1 MNMPSS
7 APREENVKNMATDR
21 EILEEQ
27 VRMNRLRATVD
38 VAAYFLRGASLSRE
52 EALDVIE
59 HTRREVLKLCP
70 GKEDVFDLVLRPRF
84 IRILDERA
92 MKEWGVADAVN

>member
-1 MNMPSS
+1 
-7 APREENVKNMATDR
+7 MASDH

-38 VAAYFLRGASLSRE
+38 VAASCLRGVSLTRE

-70 GKEDVFDLVLRPRF
+70 GKEDVFDLILRPRF
-84 IRILDERA
+84 MRILDERA
-92 MKEWGVADAVN
+92 MMEWGVVNAVN

>member
-1 MNMPSS
+1 
-7 APREENVKNMATDR
+7 MASDH
-21 EILEEQ
+21 EIFEEQ

-38 VAAYFLRGASLSRE
+38 VAAYCLRGVSLSRK

-59 HTRREVLKLCP
+59 HTRKEVLKLCP

-84 IRILDERA
+84 MRILDERV
-92 MKEWGVADAVN
+92 MTDWGLVDALN

>member
-1 MNMPSS
+1 
-7 APREENVKNMATDR
+7 MASDL
-21 EILEEQ
+21 EIVEEQ

-38 VAAYFLRGASLSRE
+38 VAAFCLRGVSLSRE
-52 EALDVIE
+52 EATDVIE

-92 MKEWGVADAVN
+92 MTEWGVLDAEN

>member
-1 MNMPSS
+1 
-7 APREENVKNMATDR
+7 MASDL
-21 EILEEQ
+21 EIVEEQ

-38 VAAYFLRGASLSRE
+38 VAAFCLRGVSLSRE
-52 EALDVIE
+52 EAIDVIE

-84 IRILDERA
+84 IRILDARA
-92 MKEWGVADAVN
+92 MTEWGVLDAEN

>member
-1 MNMPSS
+1 MERPSS
-7 APREENVKNMATDR
+7 ARRDAKLNSMASNH

-38 VAAYFLRGASLSRE
+38 VAAYLLRGVPLSRE
-52 EALDVIE
+52 EAMDVIE
-59 HTRREVLKLCP
+59 HTRTQVLKLCP

-84 IRILDERA
+84 MRILDERA
-92 MKEWGVADAVN
+92 MMEWGVADAVN

>member
-1 MNMPSS
+1 
-7 APREENVKNMATDR
+7 MASKD

-38 VAAYFLRGASLSRE
+38 VAAYFLRGVSLSRE

-70 GKEDVFDLVLRPRF
+70 GKEDVFDLILRPRF
-84 IRILDERA
+84 MRILDERV
-92 MKEWGVADAVN
+92 MTEWGVADASN

>member
-1 MNMPSS
+1 
-7 APREENVKNMATDR
+7 MASDL
-21 EILEEQ
+21 EIVEEQ

-38 VAAYFLRGASLSRE
+38 MAAFCLRGVSLSRE
-52 EALDVIE
+52 EAIDVIE

-84 IRILDERA
+84 IRILDARA
-92 MKEWGVADAVN
+92 MTEWGVLDAEN

>member
-1 MNMPSS
+1 MPSS
-7 APREENVKNMATDR
+7 ALRDKNLKNMATNR

-27 VRMNRLRATVD
+27 ARMNRLRATVD
-38 VAAYFLRGASLSRE
+38 VAAYFLRGTSLSHE

-70 GKEDVFDLVLRPRF
+70 GKEDVFHLVLRPRF

-92 MKEWGVADAVN
+92 MKEWGVADALN

>member
-1 MNMPSS
+1 MDMPSS
-7 APREENVKNMATDR
+7 ALRDENVKNMASNP

-38 VAAYFLRGASLSRE
+38 VAAYFLRGASLSHE

-92 MKEWGVADAVN
+92 MREWGVVDPVN

>member
-1 MNMPSS
+1 MHMPSS
-7 APREENVKNMATDR
+7 APREKNLKNVATTR

-38 VAAYFLRGASLSRE
+38 VAAYCLRGVSLSRK

-59 HTRREVLKLCP
+59 HTRKEVLKLCP

-84 IRILDERA
+84 LRILDERA
-92 MKEWGVADAVN
+92 MTEWGVTDALN

>member
-1 MNMPSS
+1 
-7 APREENVKNMATDR
+7 MASNP

-27 VRMNRLRATVD
+27 ARMDCLRAAVD
-38 VAAYFLRGASLSRE
+38 VAAYCLRYTPLNRVES
-52 EALDVIE
+52 LDVIE

-84 IRILDERA
+84 MRILDVRA
-92 MKEWGVADAVN
+92 MTEWGIADTGK

>member
-1 MNMPSS
+1 
-7 APREENVKNMATDR
+7 MASDH

-27 VRMNRLRATVD
+27 VLMHRLRATVD
-38 VAAYFLRGASLSRE
+38 VAAYCLRGVSLSRE

-84 IRILDERA
+84 MRILDERV
-92 MKEWGVADAVN
+92 MTDWGLVDALN

>member
-1 MNMPSS
+1 MPSS
-7 APREENVKNMATDR
+7 ALRDENLRNMATNR

-27 VRMNRLRATVD
+27 VRMYRLRATVD
-38 VAAYFLRGASLSRE
+38 LAAYFLRGASLSHE

-59 HTRREVLKLCP
+59 HTRREVLRLCP

-92 MKEWGVADAVN
+92 MREWGVSDGVN

>member
-1 MNMPSS
+1 MPS
-7 APREENVKNMATDR
+7 DY

-27 VRMNRLRATVD
+27 IRMNRLRATVD
-38 VAAYFLRGASLSRE
+38 VAAYCLRGVSLSRE
-52 EALDVIE
+52 ESLDVIE

-84 IRILDERA
+84 MRILDERA
-92 MKEWGVADAVN
+92 MTEWGVVDAVN

>member
-1 MNMPSS
+1 
-7 APREENVKNMATDR
+7 MASND

-38 VAAYFLRGASLSRE
+38 VAAYFLRGVSLSRE

-59 HTRREVLKLCP
+59 HTRKEVLKLCP
-70 GKEDVFDLVLRPRF
+70 GKEDVFDLIVRPRF
-84 IRILDERA
+84 MRILDERV
-92 MKEWGVADAVN
+92 MTEWGVADALN

>member
-1 MNMPSS
+1 MDSNH
-7 APREENVKNMATDR
+7 

-38 VAAYFLRGASLSRE
+38 VAAYYLRCASLSRE

-59 HTRREVLKLCP
+59 HTRRQVLKLCP

-84 IRILDERA
+84 MRILTERA
-92 MKEWGVADAVN
+92 LVEWNLADSLN